1 MKMRINDLTFGYGA
15 KPLFSGITATLE
27 PGRLYTLAGPN
38 GCGKSTLLKLL
49 CNYLAPQQGE
59 VWLNGKPIAQYS
71 HLERARKVGVVW
83 QSAAPGL
90 DFTVQEVVEIASSAR
105 FDRLGKLSG
114 ADKDSIYN
122 ALAHFGLQEKRQQ
135 SFATL
140 SGGEKQQVMLAGA
153 MALTPEVLLLDEP
166 TSALDPAN
174 CRMVA
179 DFITQYAQKHIVLV
193 ITHDLYIPC
202 HGGGD
207 LWLLDKSG
215 NFYSGSC
222 EKMLNSELLS
232 KVYNTPAT
240 VECSSNGRKRVFF
253 D

>member
-15 KPLFSGITATLE
+15 KPLFSGITTALE

-59 VWLNGKPIAQYS
+59 VWLDDKPIAQYS

-83 QSAAPGL
+83 QSTVPGL
-90 DFTVQEVVEIASSAR
+90 DFAAQEVVEITASAR
-105 FDRLGKLSG
+105 FDR

-122 ALAHFGLQEKRQQ
+122 ALAHFNLQEKRQQ

-179 DFITQYAQKHIVLV
+179 DFITQYAQEHIVLV

-207 LWLLDKSG
+207 LWLLDKNG

>member
-1 MKMRINDLTFGYGA
+1 MKMRVNDLTFGYGA
-15 KPLFSGITATLE
+15 KPLFSGITAALE
-27 PGRLYTLAGPN
+27 PGKLYTLAGPN

-49 CNYLAPQQGE
+49 CNYLTPQHGE
-59 VWLNGKPIAQYS
+59 VLLDDKSIAQYS
-71 HLERARKVGVVW
+71 YLERARKMGVVW
-83 QSAAPGL
+83 QATAPGL
-90 DFTVQEVVEIASSAR
+90 DFTAQEVVEITASAR
-105 FDRLGKLSG
+105 FDRLGKLSR

-140 SGGEKQQVMLAGA
+140 SGGEKQQVMLAGV

-174 CRMVA
+174 CRTVV
-179 DFITQYAQKHIVLV
+179 DFITQYAQEHIVLV

-202 HGGGD
+202 RGGGD
-207 LWLLDKSG
+207 LWLLDKNG

-232 KVYNTPAT
+232 KVYNTPAS
-240 VECSSNGRKRVFF
+240 VETTSNGRKTVFF
-253 D
+253 E